1 MEVWQL
7 ARPQMLY
14 VGTQGAVTYEA
25 IGNVELGAGS
35 KGSVALWY
43 HPSAEQQR
51 GVVFM
56 ASADEGNG
64 LMLIRSQETWVW
76 NAVSDGTGV
85 TVTEVSADVAWRF
98 VVATWDFTGGPGS
111 GVIRLYLDGQEVAGS
126 PNTTAT
132 APLGPPNMLQ
142 VGPGTENPYTLS
154 RAVYD
159 QMAIW
164 DDAMSA
170 QQVAELH
177 ARGRRHVPEEGDGA
191 GSLLFRASWDGQ
203 YHADVA
209 EGSPTASFAGAADQY
224 CRLDLASRHRGKR
237 FSYRIGMPSHDG
249 SDDDRVPVM
258 AVLMRTKWGAL
269 TETNSDEYGRLDLD
283 GSNNAHPVGA
293 SLAPWLPSPTAPMT
307 LRVGLHLPPD
317 SVPWSLPVGVGAHSY
332 YYGGRRRFV
341 CSADCTTQ
349 TLKSATLVDED
360 DHWAGGELLV
370 LSGGARNEKLK
381 VLGNSQSGTSVT
393 VQGAL
398 SQAPAAGD
406 VAVVSM
412 PRRVEPYQAEG
423 KLHRLECDLSEVW
436 DQERFTTLETAIC
449 GVWGYTCVNLGRVQ
463 LYPYTLEHTDVF
475 FGKRDYDL
483 YPEWTCTILIE
494 RIEMDGPG
502 TYAVTEGTDDTF
514 LVCDPDTGE
523 SIRVARFE
531 GLERETRQPE
541 QYATPADVQES
552 FTAPGTWRESV
563 LYCPSWM
570 EYEPATGLVRAL
582 LVGIDGAGVQRVG
595 YVLGEWDEDL
605 GHVVWGDDPDPRNP
619 MFELDE
625 LRAVLAGRSRLYNVP
640 GMMNAVFEVDEG
652 EWALVFTATVGNPDG
667 MLTCVLTGAPDRY
680 SFNPAEHFDES
691 LNPLTPAMA
700 GEDKL
705 VAEGGGIPALANRD
719 LEPRFVRNPWARHRS
734 ERFWGYARAKTI
746 NNIGDEVDYFLG
758 RPLSCLV
765 TGDFRHLRTLP
776 WRNQLIA
783 PTYGWFHWPHP
794 EWFGPSTVGLVVDDG
809 GVTNSNVSLYTSEDG
824 VHLWPW
830 LGKALIPRDTPPL
843 NGNYL
848 MPQSVP
854 VRVGDRRV
862 YWYRSGK
869 DGNNFNMAT
878 IRLDG
883 EALYRLADGALTGEL
898 LTCGLKRRGET
909 WDELR
914 VNADPKGGMVRVAVL
929 DAESGDVVPGFGEDD
944 CDAVPDDVSR
954 RITWDGA
961 GLSEVALPEIAL
973 RFRLT
978 RPVVGEASPE
988 LYAWTI
994 AQPPAGDEP
1003 SVTAVRV
1010 EGKVNPARVADPR
1023 PDLSWEYEDPQGRV
1037 QTAYQ
1042 VLVASTEAKLDANE
1056 GDLWDSGVVLS
1067 AEHTAKYEGGE
1078 LGSERTYFW
1087 KVRVR
1092 NSEGV
1097 WSEAW

>member
-1 MEVWQL
+1 
-7 ARPQMLY
+7 MLY
-14 VGTQGAVTYEA
+14 VGKQGAVSYEA
-25 IGNVELGAGS
+25 IGNIELGAGS

-51 GVVFM
+51 SVVFM
-56 ASADEGNG
+56 ATADEGNG
-64 LMLIRSQETWVW
+64 LMLTRSQETWVW
-76 NAVSDGTGV
+76 NAISGGAGT

-98 VVATWDFTGGPGS
+98 VVATWDFSAGPGS
-111 GVIRLYLDGQEVAGS
+111 GVIRLYLDGEEVANS
-126 PNTTAT
+126 PATTAT
-132 APLGPPNMLQ
+132 APLGPPDMLQ
-142 VGPGTENPYTLS
+142 VGPGVENVYALS
-154 RAVYD
+154 HAVFD

-170 QQVAELH
+170 QQVAALH
-177 ARGRRHVPEEGDGA
+177 ALSRRHVPAEADGA
-191 GSLLFRASWDGQ
+191 GALLFRASWDGR
-203 YHADVA
+203 YDAEVA

-237 FSYRIGMPSHDG
+237 FSYRIGMPRHDG
-249 SDDDRVPVM
+249 SEGDRVPAM
-258 AVLMRTKWGAL
+258 AVLKRTKWGAL
-269 TETNSDEYGRLDLD
+269 TETNADEYGQLEVD
-283 GSNNAHPVGA
+283 GSNTGHPVGA

-307 LRVGLHLPPD
+307 LRVGLHLPAGT
-317 SVPWSLPVGVGAHSY
+317 VPWSLPVGVGAHSY
-332 YYGGRRRFV
+332 YIGGRRRFE
-341 CSADCTTQ
+341 CAAGCTTQ

-360 DHWAGGELLV
+360 DHWAGAELMV

-381 VLGNSQSGTSVT
+381 VVGNSQSGTSVT

-412 PRRVEPYQAEG
+412 PKRVEPFQAEG
-423 KLHRLECDLSEVW
+423 NLHRLECDLSEVW
-436 DQERFTTLETAIC
+436 DGDRFTTLETAIC

-463 LYPYTLEHTDVF
+463 LYPYTLTHADVF

-483 YPEWTCTILIE
+483 YSEWTCTILIE

-523 SIRVARFE
+523 SIRVAQLE

-541 QYATPADVQES
+541 QYATPADIQES
-552 FTAPGTWRESV
+552 FKAAGTWRESV

-570 EYEPATGLVRAL
+570 EYEADTGLVRAL
-582 LVGIDGAGVQRVG
+582 LVGVDGVGVERIG
-595 YVLGEWDEDL
+595 YVLGEWDEEQ
-605 GHVVWGDDPDPRNP
+605 GHVVWEDDPDPRNP
-619 MFELDE
+619 MFALDE
-625 LRAVLAGRSRLYNVP
+625 LRAVLAGRSRLYNVL

-667 MLTCVLTGAPDRY
+667 MLACALTGAPDRY
-680 SFNPAEHFDES
+680 SFDPAAHFDES

-705 VAEGGGIPALANRD
+705 VAEGGGIPAVANRD

-746 NNIGDEVDYFLG
+746 NNIGDEVDYYLG

-776 WRNQLIA
+776 WRNQVIT

-809 GVTNSNVSLYTSEDG
+809 GVTNSNVSLYVSEDG
-824 VHLWPW
+824 VHLWPG

-848 MPQSVP
+848 MPLSVP
-854 VRVGDRRV
+854 VRAGDKRV

-869 DGNNFNMAT
+869 VGNDFNIAT

-898 LTCGLKRRGET
+898 LTCGLKRRGAT
-909 WDELR
+909 WEELR
-914 VNADPKGGMVRVAVL
+914 VNADPRGGAVRVAVL
-929 DAESGDVVPGFGEDD
+929 DAETGDVVPGFGEGD

-961 GLSEVALPEIAL
+961 GLSEVALEEIAL
-973 RFRLT
+973 RFTLT
-978 RPVVGEASPE
+978 RPGAGDASPE

-1003 SVTAVRV
+1003 SVQAVQV

-1023 PDLSWEYEDPQGRV
+1023 PDLSWEYEDPQDRA
-1037 QTAYQ
+1037 QTAYH
-1042 VLVASTEAKLDANE
+1042 VLVASTEAKLDAHE

-1067 AEHTAKYEGGE
+1067 AEPKAKYEGDE
-1078 LGSERTYFW
+1078 LGSEQTYFW

>member
-1 MEVWQL
+1 
-7 ARPQMLY
+7 MLY
-14 VGTQGAVTYEA
+14 VGRQGAVTYEA
-25 IGNVELGAGS
+25 IGNIELGEGS
-35 KGSVALWY
+35 KGTVAVWY

-51 GVVFM
+51 GVVFK
-56 ASADEGNG
+56 ATADEGNE
-64 LMLIRSQETWVW
+64 LTLLRNQETWAW
-76 NAVSDGTGV
+76 SATSGGAGTN
-85 TVTEVSADVAWRF
+85 VTEVSPEVAWRF
-98 VVATWDFTGGPGS
+98 VVATWDFTAGAGN
-111 GVIRLYLDGQEVAGS
+111 GVLRLYLDGEEVANS
-126 PNTTAT
+126 PVTTAT
-132 APLGPPNMLQ
+132 APVGPPATLQ
-142 VGPGTENPYTLS
+142 VGPGVENTQALS
-154 RAVYD
+154 YAVFD

-164 DDAMSA
+164 NDAMSA
-170 QQVAELH
+170 EQIATLHEL
-177 ARGRRHVPEEGDGA
+177 GRRHVPVEADGT
-191 GSLLFRASWDGQ
+191 GSLLFRASWDEQ
-203 YHADVA
+203 YDAEVA
-209 EGSPTASFAGAADQY
+209 EGSPAASLEGAADQY
-224 CRLDLASRHRGKR
+224 CRLDVASRHQGKR
-237 FSYRIGMPSHDG
+237 FSYRLGMPAHDG

-258 AVLMRTKWGAL
+258 AVLQRTKWGML
-269 TETNSDEYGRLDLD
+269 TETNADEYGRLDLD
-283 GSNNAHPVGA
+283 ASNDGHPVGA

-332 YYGGRRRFV
+332 YTGDRRRFE
-341 CSADCTTQ
+341 CTEGCTTQ
-349 TLKSATLVDED
+349 TLRSATLVDED
-360 DHWAGGELLV
+360 DYWAGAELMV

-381 VLGNSQSGTSVT
+381 VAGNSQSETSVT

-412 PRRVEPYQAEG
+412 PRRVEPFQAEG
-423 KLHRLECDLSEVW
+423 NLHRLECNLSEVW
-436 DQERFTTLETAIC
+436 GEERFATLETAIC
-449 GVWGYTCVNLGRVQ
+449 GGWGYTCVNLGRVQ
-463 LYPYTLEHTDVF
+463 LYPYTLNHADVF
-475 FGKRDYDL
+475 FGKRDYNL

-514 LVCDPDTGE
+514 LVCDADTGE
-523 SIRVARFE
+523 SIRVAHVDRV
-531 GLERETRQPE
+531 ERETRQPE
-541 QYATPADVQES
+541 QYATPEDIPAS
-552 FTAPGTWRESV
+552 FTAPGTWRDSI

-570 EYEPATGLVRAL
+570 EYETDTGLVRAL
-582 LVGIDGAGVQRVG
+582 LVGIDEAGVERVG
-595 YVLGEWDEDL
+595 YVLGHWDEDV
-605 GHVVWGDDPDPRNP
+605 GHVVWEDDPDPRNP
-619 MFELDE
+619 MFALDE
-625 LRAVLAGRSRLYNVP
+625 LRAVLAGRSRLYNML
-640 GMMNAVFEVDEG
+640 GMINAVFEVDED

-680 SFNPAEHFDES
+680 SFDPARHFDES

-705 VAEGGGIPALANRD
+705 VAEGGGIPVLANRD

-776 WRNQLIA
+776 WRNQIIA

-809 GVTNSNVSLYTSEDG
+809 GVTNSNVSLYASEDG

-830 LGKALIPRDTPPL
+830 LGKPLIPRDTPPL
-843 NGNYL
+843 DGNYL
-848 MPQSVP
+848 MPLSVP

-869 DGNNFNMAT
+869 VGNEFNIAT

-883 EALYRLADGALTGEL
+883 EALYRLEDGALTGEL
-898 LTCGLKRRGET
+898 RTSALRRRGEM

-914 VNADPKGGMVRVAVL
+914 VNADPRDGAVRVAVL
-929 DAESGDVVPGFGEDD
+929 DAETGDVVPGFGEDD
-944 CDAVPDDVSR
+944 CDAVVDGVSR
-954 RITWDGA
+954 RVTWKGV
-961 GLSEVALPEIAL
+961 GLPDVAVEEIAL
-973 RFRLT
+973 RFKFT
-978 RPVVGEASPE
+978 RPSAGDASPE
-988 LYAWTI
+988 LYAWLIT
-994 AQPPAGDEP
+994 QPQEGDEP
-1003 SVTAVRV
+1003 RVRAVQV

-1023 PDLSWEYEDPQGRV
+1023 PDLSWEYEDPQDRE
-1037 QTAYQ
+1037 QTAYH

-1067 AEHTAKYEGGE
+1067 GEHKAKYDGDE
-1078 LGSERTYFW
+1078 LDSERTYFW